1 LTGDHA
7 ERQDPAGAI
16 PGSAPLRLA
25 AASGSVLAAVLL
37 GWASLALWYNAPWPA
52 LAVAFPAFGAW
63 VLWTRR
69 RIAFAA
75 AFLAVLVWFIALP
88 PSHDRPWR
96 PEVAVMPRALID
108 GDRVRLTGVRDFQY
122 RSADDFTVH
131 LTGVDFFLSNWT
143 VGPVGHTFVSFL
155 FDNAP
160 PLSISIETRPEV
172 GESFDPLGSLFKQ
185 FELIYVAGSERDI
198 VGVRTNHR
206 KEEVFLYRTIAT
218 ADDARRLLA
227 IYLER
232 MNQLADRA
240 EFYHLLSNS
249 CTVNIVRYVRAVS
262 AAPVRF
268 NIRHFLNGWFDA
280 YLYSVG
286 GRARQQPAVRGA
298 ARAGAHQ
305 PGRAGGGRWSGLLPA
320 PRTPPALAGW
330 SGARPPRGGGAGRL
344 RRCGSRLSRPRPAR
358 RLPGKF
364 PGSDSSARPGP
375 PHWPRGRP
383 MPRGARRRAACREN
397 PIRR

>member
-1 LTGDHA
+1 MTGDHA

-16 PGSAPLRLA
+16 PRSAPRRLA
-25 AASGSVLAAVLL
+25 AASGFLLAAVLL

-52 LAVAFPAFGAW
+52 LAAAFLAFGAW
-63 VLWTRR
+63 ALWTRR
-69 RIAFAA
+69 RAAFAA

-96 PEVAVMPRALID
+96 AEVAVMPRALVD

-122 RSADDFTVH
+122 RSADDFTVRYEERELSLAH
-131 LTGVDFFLSNWT
+131 LTGADFFLSYWT

-206 KEEVFLYRTIAT
+206 KEDVFLYRTIAT
-218 ADDARRLLA
+218 PDDARRLLT

-286 GRARQQPAVRGA
+286 ALDSSLPFEELRERAHINQAAQAAGDGADFPQRIRRALPPRQA
-298 ARAGAHQ
+298 AR
-305 PGRAGGGRWSGLLPA
+305 
-320 PRTPPALAGW
+320 
-330 SGARPPRGGGAGRL
+330 
-344 RRCGSRLSRPRPAR
+344 
-358 RLPGKF
+358 
-364 PGSDSSARPGP
+364 
-375 PHWPRGRP
+375 
-383 MPRGARRRAACREN
+383 
-397 PIRR
+397 